1 VESLIGLAI
10 GLLGGGGLVGVAMQ
24 IRLKRAR
31 QELEARFEQDREQLN
46 RDLEQRLEQRQQEI
60 RQEAEAQA
68 EERAAAREGEAA
80 RRLAEVEEREGQTR
94 DREAKL
100 IRKLE
105 ALDEKETHLVERE
118 NRLDETKKELEEER
132 QQLHQLQEDRK
143 KRLEEVS
150 GYSLEQA
157 RQELVA
163 VLKDDA
169 QREAESYVRE
179 VEADAKAKAQAKAT
193 DIMATAIQR
202 WAGEYVAERTV
213 SVVNLPG
220 DEMKGRII
228 GREGRNIRALEREL
242 GVDIIVDDTPGAVVV
257 SCFNPMRRAIAVRV
271 LEELVEDG
279 RIHPER
285 IEKAAKKQRE
295 VMDQEVKEAGNNALM
310 DADVRGV
317 PDDLIQ
323 IVGQLKFRT
332 SYTQNVLYHSIEVA
346 HFAGIMASELGL
358 DPVLARRAGI
368 LHDIGKAVDHDHE
381 GGHAA
386 IGGDL
391 GRKYKEA
398 PEVVNAIEG
407 HHFDV
412 DAISPYTALVHAAD
426 ALSAARPGA
435 RREQMTSYIKR
446 LEELEGIANR
456 FPGVAHAYA
465 LQAGRELRVIA
476 KQEEMDD
483 QGAFMLSRKIAHE
496 IEDEL
501 TYPGEIKV
509 TVIRETRATEVAH

>member
-1 VESLIGLAI
+1 VEWVIAVALGLAV
-10 GLLGGGGLVGVAMQ
+10 GGGAVGVAMQ
-24 IRLKRAR
+24 IRLAR
-31 QELEARFEQDREQLN
+31 LRRG
-46 RDLEQRLEQRQQEI
+46 LEQRLEAQRKELEAELDQRLERREQEI
-60 RQEAEAQA
+60 REDAERRAREQAEA
-68 EERAAAREGEAA
+68 RDTEAQQ
-80 RRLAEVEEREGQTR
+80 RLAEVEERERQS
-94 DREAKL
+94 REREDKVV
-100 IRKLE
+100 RKLE

-118 NRLDETKKELEEER
+118 NRLAQTQKDLETEREELSRLEEER
-132 QQLHQLQEDRK
+132 KR
-143 KRLEEVS
+143 RLEEVS

-163 VLKDDA
+163 VLKEDA
-169 QREAESYVRE
+169 RKEADQYVRE
-179 VEADAKAKAQAKAT
+179 VEAEAKAQAQTKAT
-193 DIMATAIQR
+193 EVMATAIQR

-213 SVVNLPG
+213 SVVSLPS
-220 DEMKGRII
+220 DDMKGRII

-242 GVDIIVDDTPGAVVV
+242 GVDIVVDDTPGAVVV
-257 SCFNPMRRAIAVRV
+257 SCFNPMRRTIAVRV
-271 LEELVEDG
+271 LEELVADG

-285 IEKAAKKQRE
+285 IEKAVKKQQE
-295 VMDQEVKEAGNNALM
+295 AMDAEIKEAGESALM
-310 DADVRGV
+310 DADVHGV
-317 PDDLIQ
+317 PDELVKIL
-323 IVGQLKFRT
+323 GQLKFRT

-346 HFAGIMASELGL
+346 HFAGMMAAELGL
-358 DPVLARRAGI
+358 DPKLARRAGL

-381 GGHAA
+381 GGHAP

-391 GRKYKEA
+391 GRKFKEA
-398 PEVVNAIEG
+398 DEVVNAIEG

-412 DAISPYTALVHAAD
+412 DAISPYTPLVHAAD

-446 LEELEGIANR
+446 LEDLEAIAGR

-465 LQAGRELRVIA
+465 MQAGRELRVIA
-476 KQEEMDD
+476 KQDEMDD

>member
-1 VESLIGLAI
+1 MEWIIGIALGLAV
-10 GLLGGGGLVGVAMQ
+10 GGGAVGVAMQ
-24 IRLKRAR
+24 IRLSRLR
-31 QELEARFEQDREQLN
+31 QN
-46 RDLEQRLEQRQQEI
+46 LEQRLTEQRHELEKAFESQLREQVESRDGEVQQ
-60 RQEAEAQA
+60 
-68 EERAAAREGEAA
+68 
-80 RRLAEVEEREGQTR
+80 RLQQVEEREQELEE
-94 DREAKL
+94 RERQSREREDKVV
-100 IRKLE
+100 RKLE

-118 NRLDETKKELEEER
+118 NRLEQTQKDLDREREELQRLEEER
-132 QQLHQLQEDRK
+132 KR
-143 KRLEEVS
+143 RLEEVS

-163 VLKDDA
+163 VLKEDA
-169 QREAESYVRE
+169 RKEADQYVRE
-179 VEADAKAKAQAKAT
+179 LEAEAKANAQAKAT

-213 SVVNLPG
+213 SVVSLPS
-220 DEMKGRII
+220 DDMKGRII

-242 GVDIIVDDTPGAVVV
+242 GVDIVVDDTPGAVVV

-285 IEKAAKKQRE
+285 IETAVQKQ
-295 VMDQEVKEAGNNALM
+295 QEAMETEIKEAGESALL
-310 DADVRGV
+310 DADVHGV
-317 PDDLIQ
+317 PEDLVK
-323 IVGQLKFRT
+323 IVGRLKFRT
-332 SYTQNVLYHSIEVA
+332 SYTQNVLHHSIEVA

-358 DPVLARRAGI
+358 DPKVARRAGI

-381 GGHAA
+381 GGHAP

-398 PEVVNAIEG
+398 DEVVNAIEG

-412 DAISPYTALVHAAD
+412 DAISPYTPLIHAAD
-426 ALSAARPGA
+426 AMSAARPGA
-435 RREQMTSYIKR
+435 RREQMTNYIKR
-446 LEELEGIANR
+446 LEDLEAIAGR
-456 FPGVAHAYA
+456 FPGVAYAYA
-465 LQAGRELRVIA
+465 MQAGRELRVIA

>member
-1 VESLIGLAI
+1 VEWVIGVALGLAA
-10 GLLGGGGLVGVAMQ
+10 GGGAVGVAMQ
-24 IRLKRAR
+24 IRLAR
-31 QELEARFEQDREQLN
+31 LRQG
-46 RDLEQRLEQRQQEI
+46 LEQRLETQRNEL
-60 RQEAEAQA
+60 EAELDQRLQQREKEIQ
-68 EERAAAREGEAA
+68 EEADRRAREQGESLDGEVQK
-80 RRLAEVEEREGQTR
+80 RLQEVEERERQS
-94 DREAKL
+94 REREDKVV
-100 IRKLE
+100 RKLE

-118 NRLDETKKELEEER
+118 NRLEQTQKDLETERAELHRLEEER
-132 QQLHQLQEDRK
+132 KR
-143 KRLEEVS
+143 RLEEVS

-163 VLKDDA
+163 VLREDA
-169 QREAESYVRE
+169 RKEAEQYVRE
-179 VEADAKAKAQAKAT
+179 VEAEAKSRAQAKAT
-193 DIMATAIQR
+193 EIMATAIQR

-213 SVVNLPG
+213 SVVNLPS
-220 DEMKGRII
+220 DDMKGRII

-242 GVDIIVDDTPGAVVV
+242 GVDIVVDDTPGAVVV
-257 SCFNPMRRAIAVRV
+257 SCFNPLRRTIAVRV

-285 IEKAAKKQRE
+285 IEKAVEKQQQA
-295 VMDQEVKEAGNNALM
+295 MDAETKEAGESALM
-310 DADVRGV
+310 DADVHGV
-317 PDDLIQ
+317 PEDL
-323 IVGQLKFRT
+323 VKVLGQLKFRT
-332 SYTQNVLYHSIEVA
+332 SYTQNVLHHSIEVA
-346 HFAGIMASELGL
+346 HFAGIMAAELGL
-358 DPVLARRAGI
+358 DPKLARRAGL

-381 GGHAA
+381 GGHAP
-386 IGGDL
+386 IGGEL

-398 PEVVNAIEG
+398 DEVVNAIEG

-412 DAISPYTALVHAAD
+412 EAISPYTPLVHAAD

-446 LEELEGIANR
+446 LEDLEAIAGR

-465 LQAGRELRVIA
+465 MQAGRELRVIA

>member
-1 VESLIGLAI
+1 MYIRSRRSRRALEDRLAEE
-10 GLLGGGGLVGVAMQ
+10 
-24 IRLKRAR
+24 R
-31 QELEARFEQDREQLN
+31 
-46 RDLEQRLEQRQQEI
+46 QRLEEDLERNLLRREQEI
-60 RQEAEAQA
+60 REEAERKA
-68 EERAAAREGEAA
+68 EERAEAREAEASK
-80 RRLAEVEEREGQTR
+80 RLEEVSERE
-94 DREAKL
+94 RESREREEKV

-118 NRLDETKKELEEER
+118 NRLEQEKKDLENRRREVDQLEEE
-132 QQLHQLQEDRK
+132 RK

-150 GYSLEQA
+150 GYSLEDA
-157 RQELVA
+157 RKELVS

-169 QREAESYVRE
+169 RREAESYVRE
-179 VEADAKAKAQAKAT
+179 VEADAKSRAQAKA
-193 DIMATAIQR
+193 IEVMATAIQR

-257 SCFNPMRRAIAVRV
+257 SCFNPMRRTIAVRV

-285 IEKAAKKQRE
+285 IEKAVKKQQE
-295 VMDQEVKEAGNNALM
+295 TMDAEVKEAGENALM
-310 DADVRGV
+310 DADVHGV
-317 PDDLIQ
+317 PEDLVN

-332 SYTQNVLYHSIEVA
+332 SYTQNVLHHSVEVA
-346 HFAGIMASELGL
+346 HFAGIMAGELGL
-358 DPVLARRAGI
+358 DPVLARRAGL
-368 LHDIGKAVDHDHE
+368 LHDIGKAVDHEHE

-391 GRKYKEA
+391 GRKYKEKA
-398 PEVVNAIEG
+398 EVVNAIEG

-412 DAISPYTALVHAAD
+412 DAISPYTPLIHAAD

-446 LEELEGIANR
+446 LEELEEIAGR
-456 FPGVAHAYA
+456 FPGVAQAYA

-476 KQEEMDD
+476 RQDEMDD
-483 QGAFMLSRKIAHE
+483 QGAFLLSRKIAHE

>member
-1 VESLIGLAI
+1 MEWVIGALIGLA
-10 GLLGGGGLVGVAMQ
+10 GGGGAVGAAMQ
-24 IRLKRAR
+24 IRLSRLR
-31 QELEARFEQDREQLN
+31 RGLERRLEDQRRELEQGMDERLHRRE
-46 RDLEQRLEQRQQEI
+46 QEI
-60 RQEAEAQA
+60 RQEAESRDSEAHKRLAEA
-68 EERAAAREGEAA
+68 EERE
-80 RRLAEVEEREGQTR
+80 RRSRERE
-94 DREAKL
+94 DKVV
-100 IRKLE
+100 RKLE

-118 NRLDETKKELEEER
+118 NRLEESKKALEDERAELQRLEEER
-132 QQLHQLQEDRK
+132 KR
-143 KRLEEVS
+143 RLEAVS
-150 GYSLEQA
+150 GYSLEEA

-163 VLKDDA
+163 VLKEDA
-169 QREAESYVRE
+169 RKEADHYVRE
-179 VEADAKAKAQAKAT
+179 VEAEAKANAQAKAT

-213 SVVNLPG
+213 SVVNLPS
-220 DEMKGRII
+220 DDMKGRII

-242 GVDIIVDDTPGAVVV
+242 GVDIVVDDTPGAVVV
-257 SCFNPMRRAIAVRV
+257 SCFNPMRRTIAVRV
-271 LEELVEDG
+271 LEELIEDG

-285 IEKAAKKQRE
+285 IEKAVKKQQE
-295 VMDQEVKEAGNNALM
+295 AMEAEVKEAGESALM
-310 DADVRGV
+310 DADVHGV
-317 PDDLIQ
+317 PDELIQ

-346 HFAGIMASELGL
+346 HFAGIMAAELGL
-358 DPVLARRAGI
+358 DPKLARRAGM

-381 GGHAA
+381 GGHAP

-391 GRKYKEA
+391 ARKFKEA
-398 PEVVNAIEG
+398 DEVVNAIEG

-412 DAISPYTALVHAAD
+412 EAISPYTPLVHAAD

-446 LEELEGIANR
+446 LEDLEAIAGR
-456 FPGVAHAYA
+456 FPGVAQAYA
-465 LQAGRELRVIA
+465 MQAGRELRVIA
-476 KQEEMDD
+476 KQDEMDD

>member
-1 VESLIGLAI
+1 VEWIIGLAL
-10 GLLGGGGLVGVAMQ
+10 GLAAGGGTAGGVMGV
-24 IRLKRAR
+24 RLAR
-31 QELEARFEQDREQLN
+31 VR
-46 RDLEQRLEQRQQEI
+46 RDCEQRLETERRELEQDFERRASE
-60 RQEAEAQA
+60 RDEARNDELNKRL
-68 EERAAAREGEAA
+68 EEVA
-80 RRLAEVEEREGQTR
+80 ERERQS
-94 DREAKL
+94 REREDKVV
-100 IRKLE
+100 RKLE

-118 NRLDETKKELEEER
+118 NRLEKTQKDLDAEREELTRLEEER
-132 QQLHQLQEDRK
+132 KR
-143 KRLEEVS
+143 RLEEVS

-163 VLKDDA
+163 VLKEDA
-169 QREAESYVRE
+169 RKEADQYVRE
-179 VEADAKAKAQAKAT
+179 VEAEAKANAQAKAT

-213 SVVNLPG
+213 SVVSLPS
-220 DEMKGRII
+220 DDMKGRII

-242 GVDIIVDDTPGAVVV
+242 GVDIVVDDTPGAVVV
-257 SCFNPMRRAIAVRV
+257 SCFNPMRRTIAVRV

-285 IEKAAKKQRE
+285 IEKAVKKQQE
-295 VMDQEVKEAGNNALM
+295 AMDAEIQEAGESALM
-310 DADVRGV
+310 DADVHGV
-317 PDDLIQ
+317 PEELVN

-346 HFAGIMASELGL
+346 HFAGMMAAELGL
-358 DPVLARRAGI
+358 DPKLARRAGL
-368 LHDIGKAVDHDHE
+368 LHDIGKAVDHEHE
-381 GGHAA
+381 GGHAP

-391 GRKYKEA
+391 ARKFKEA
-398 PEVVNAIEG
+398 DEVVNAIEG

-412 DAISPYTALVHAAD
+412 EAISPYTPLVHAAD

-446 LEELEGIANR
+446 LEDLEAIAGR
-456 FPGVAHAYA
+456 FPGVAQAYA
-465 LQAGRELRVIA
+465 MQAGRELRVIA
-476 KQEEMDD
+476 KQDEMDD

>member
-1 VESLIGLAI
+1 METLIGLAV
-10 GLLGGGGLVGVAMQ
+10 GLLLGAVPTGAGMH
-24 IRLKRAR
+24 IRSRRSR
-31 QELEARFEQDREQLN
+31 QALEDRLAEE
-46 RDLEQRLEQRQQEI
+46 RQRLEEDLERNLLRREQEI
-60 RQEAEAQA
+60 REEAERKA
-68 EERAAAREGEAA
+68 EERAEAREAEAKK
-80 RRLAEVEEREGQTR
+80 RLEEVTERE
-94 DREAKL
+94 RESREREEKV

-118 NRLDETKKELEEER
+118 NRLEQEKKDLEERGREVDRLEEE
-132 QQLHQLQEDRK
+132 RK

-150 GYSLEQA
+150 GYSLEDA
-157 RQELVA
+157 RKELVA

-169 QREAESYVRE
+169 RREAESYVRE
-179 VEADAKAKAQAKAT
+179 VEADAKARAQAKAV
-193 DIMATAIQR
+193 DVMATAIQR

-213 SVVNLPG
+213 SVVTLPG

-257 SCFNPMRRAIAVRV
+257 SCFNPMRRTIAVRV

-285 IEKAAKKQRE
+285 IEKAVKKQQE
-295 VMDQEVKEAGNNALM
+295 AMDAEVKEAGENALM
-310 DADVRGV
+310 DADVHGV
-317 PDDLIQ
+317 PEDLVN

-332 SYTQNVLYHSIEVA
+332 SYTQNVLHHSIEVA
-346 HFAGIMASELGL
+346 HFAGIMAAELGL
-358 DPVLARRAGI
+358 DPVLARRAGL
-368 LHDIGKAVDHDHE
+368 LHDIGKAVDHEHE

-391 GRKYKEA
+391 GRKYKEKA
-398 PEVVNAIEG
+398 EVVNAIEG

-412 DAISPYTALVHAAD
+412 DAISPYTPLIHAAD

-446 LEELEGIANR
+446 LEELEAIAGR
-456 FPGVAHAYA
+456 FPGVAQAYA

-476 KQEEMDD
+476 RQDEMDD
-483 QGAFMLSRKIAHE
+483 QGAFLLSRKIAHE